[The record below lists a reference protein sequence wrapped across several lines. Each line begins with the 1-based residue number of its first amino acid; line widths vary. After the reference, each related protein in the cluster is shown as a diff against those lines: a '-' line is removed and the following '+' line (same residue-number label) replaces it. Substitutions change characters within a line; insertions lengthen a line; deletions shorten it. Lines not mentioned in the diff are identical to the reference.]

1 LSDGLSGASRQT
13 DQERNVMSAVDV
25 KAYLINEDFRMS
37 YIVEYWRTKWENS
50 HDIAHYDMYQYH
62 LTRYKYFLEFR
73 KAVFACFDI
82 SE

>member
-1 LSDGLSGASRQT
+1 
-13 DQERNVMSAVDV
+13 MSSVDV

-37 YIVEYWRTKWENS
+37 YIVEYWRNKWEQTHN
-50 HDIAHYDMYQYH
+50 IADYDLYQFH
-62 LTRYKYFLEFR
+62 LQRYQYFLEFR